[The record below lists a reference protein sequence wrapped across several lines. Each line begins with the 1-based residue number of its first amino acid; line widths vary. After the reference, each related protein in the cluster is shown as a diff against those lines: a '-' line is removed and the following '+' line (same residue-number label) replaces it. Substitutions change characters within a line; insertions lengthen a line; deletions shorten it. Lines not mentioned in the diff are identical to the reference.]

1 MVDYQNVID
10 YITQLMYVLSPI
22 AIAFVIISIITNYFL
37 SFIRGDR
44 RVKL

>member
-1 MVDYQNVID
+1 MVDYQNMVD
-10 YITQLMYVLSPI
+10 FITQLMYVLSPI
-22 AIAFVIISIITNYFL
+22 VIVFVIVSIITNYFL